1 MDRFEQTKKAGLFG
15 ILGNLFLLIIKA
27 VARLFIS

>member
-15 ILGNLFLLIIKA
+15 ILGNLFLLIIKG
-27 VARLFIS
+27 VARLFLS